1 VAGHFSF
8 AFPVPYDLIYRVCE
22 KEDKALPNVVV
33 VGTQWG
39 DEGKGKI
46 VDLLTEKARLVVRY
60 QGGNNA
66 GHTLVVGGDKFI
78 FHLIPSGILHPGT
91 TCLIGNGVVLD
102 PEVFLMEVDRLKERG
117 LTVNPE
123 NLRISERTQ
132 VIMPYHQ
139 RIDIAREEKKGAGK
153 IGTTGRGIGPC
164 YEDKVGRRGIRVA
177 DLVEPERLKAKLAD
191 VLPEKNFYLEKF
203 LGAQPFTADEI
214 LAKYTGM
221 GARLK
226 PLVDNVVVLIDEAIK
241 QGQNILFEGA
251 QGTHLDIDHGTYPFV
266 TSSNPVAGGA
276 CTGAGVG
283 PTRLQ
288 QVLGIV
294 KAYTTRVGG
303 GPFPTEC
310 LDQVGDHLVEC
321 GAEFGSTTGRRRRCG
336 WLDTVVLKDSARLNG
351 LTGLAITKLDVLTG
365 VNPVKIC
372 VAYEVGGSRRETIPA
387 TIQELEQCRP
397 IYEELPGW
405 SEDIRGV
412 RQVADFPQ
420 ATQNYLKRLE
430 ELVGVPIQIV
440 SVGPDREETIIV
452 QNPFG

>member
-1 VAGHFSF
+1 
-8 AFPVPYDLIYRVCE
+8 
-22 KEDKALPNVVV
+22 LPNVVV

-66 GHTLVVGGDKFI
+66 GHTLVVGGEKFI

-91 TCLIGNGVVLD
+91 ICLIGNGVVLD

-117 LTVNPE
+117 LKVSPE

-177 DLVEPERLKAKLAD
+177 DLVNPDSLKAKLAE

-203 LGAQPFTADEI
+203 LGAQPFTPEEI
-214 LAKYTGM
+214 LAKYTEM

-226 PLVDNVVVLIDEAIK
+226 PLVTNVAVLLAQAVQEGK
-241 QGQNILFEGA
+241 NILFEGA

-276 CTGAGVG
+276 CTGTGVG
-283 PTRLQ
+283 PNQLHH
-288 QVLGIV
+288 VLGIV
-294 KAYTTRVGG
+294 KAYTTRVGA

-310 LDQVGDHLVEC
+310 LDEVGDHLVEC
-321 GAEFGSTTGRRRRCG
+321 GVEFGSTTGRRRRCG
-336 WLDTVVLKDSARLNG
+336 WLDAVVLQDSARLNG

-372 VAYEVGGSRRETIPA
+372 VAYEENGSRRETIPA
-387 TIQELEQCRP
+387 TIQELERCRP
-397 IYEELPGW
+397 IFEELPGW
-405 SEDIRGV
+405 TADIRGV
-412 RQVADFPQ
+412 RRLADLPL
-420 ATQNYLKRLE
+420 ATRNYLQRLE

-440 SVGPDREETIIV
+440 SVGPDREETIVV
-452 QNPFG
+452 QNPFD